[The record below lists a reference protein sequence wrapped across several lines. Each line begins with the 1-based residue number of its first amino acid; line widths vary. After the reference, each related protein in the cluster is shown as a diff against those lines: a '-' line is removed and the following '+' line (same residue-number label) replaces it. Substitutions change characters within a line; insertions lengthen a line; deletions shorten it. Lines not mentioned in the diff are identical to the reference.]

1 MNWDFSSRMLAE
13 TLWAEYLEEMTPKER
28 SELESRQDEA
38 RKADHWQQA
47 FESLWAADEALKD

>member
-28 SELESRQDEA
+28 SEMVRRQDEA
-38 RKADHWQQA
+38 RKADYWQQA